1 MNLTSR
7 QIPEGEHSH
16 FLTVIRTWGSF
27 LPLFFHISPFYIV
40 AIISWVCTKNFIFW
54 RLFFT
59 VRCHLSLVKGWSI
72 WSQPLGD
79 ADAQIVPAPL
89 ALPLHP
95 FSDRTNRGEMTDR
108 WKIASDIQR
117 LRKKSLTALMSDAY
131 GVGQRISGG
140 LQLKTRCS
148 IDFHFHHPLSAAT
161 TVSRQMVSAAREAV
175 AAMVRLWASREVW
188 TGWGNWLSVTEK
200 WEKSMIS
207 IKATW
212 VVSVAYNQP
221 ISSFALI
228 SCFPFWGLP

>member
-16 FLTVIRTWGSF
+16 FLTVIRTWDSF

-148 IDFHFHHPLSAAT
+148 IDFHFHHPLSLQQLQFLDRWFQRLG
-161 TVSRQMVSAAREAV
+161 RQWQPWFVCGRPGRCGLDEEIGFPLPKSERN
-175 AAMVRLWASREVW
+175 LW
-188 TGWGNWLSVTEK
+188 
-200 WEKSMIS
+200 
-207 IKATW
+207 
-212 VVSVAYNQP
+212 
-221 ISSFALI
+221 
-228 SCFPFWGLP
+228 

>member
-16 FLTVIRTWGSF
+16 FLTVARTWGSF
-27 LPLFFHISPFYIV
+27 LPLIFHISPFYIV
-40 AIISWVCTKNFIFW
+40 AIILWVWTKNFIFW

-95 FSDRTNRGEMTDR
+95 FSDRSNRGEMADR

-117 LRKKSLTALMSDAY
+117 LRKKSLTALMSDAC
-131 GVGQRISGG
+131 GLGQRISGG
-140 LQLKTRCS
+140 LQLKTLCG
-148 IDFHFHHPLSAAT
+148 IDFHFHHPLSLQQLQFLDRWFQRLG
-161 TVSRQMVSAAREAV
+161 RQWQPWFVCGRPGRCGLDEEIGFPLPKSERN
-175 AAMVRLWASREVW
+175 LW
-188 TGWGNWLSVTEK
+188 
-200 WEKSMIS
+200 
-207 IKATW
+207 
-212 VVSVAYNQP
+212 
-221 ISSFALI
+221 
-228 SCFPFWGLP
+228 